1 MTSPIKSCAL
11 DPVPTFLLRE
21 FVDLL
26 LPYVTCMVNL
36 SLRDARVPDSQKHA
50 VITPLLKRPGLDT
63 MDMANYRPV
72 SNVTF
77 VSKIIE
83 RAVAK
88 QLHQYLTD
96 LSLIHI

>member
-1 MTSPIKSCAL
+1 
-11 DPVPTFLLRE
+11 
-21 FVDLL
+21 
-26 LPYVTCMVNL
+26 
-36 SLRDARVPDSQKHA
+36 
-50 VITPLLKRPGLDT
+50 
-63 MDMANYRPV
+63 MAENYRPV

-96 LSLIHI
+96 NELLPRYQSAYRHHHLMETAMLHILSDLSLIHI